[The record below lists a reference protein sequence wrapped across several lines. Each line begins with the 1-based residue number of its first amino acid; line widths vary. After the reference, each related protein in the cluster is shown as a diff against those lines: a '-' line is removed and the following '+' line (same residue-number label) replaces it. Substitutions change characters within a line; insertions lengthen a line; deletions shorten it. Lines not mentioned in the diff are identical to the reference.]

1 MARIALDAMGG
12 DHAPSETVAGAVD
25 AAARGVD
32 VVLVGGQS
40 QIETELARQESSL
53 PVVDAPDVIDMADDP
68 ARALREKS
76 DASITVCAKLVA
88 SGEADGFVSAGSTG
102 AAMAAAAIIIG
113 RTPGV
118 ARPAIA
124 SIFPTP
130 GTPTL
135 VLDSGANPEVKPAQ
149 LVQFA
154 IMGSVAANVLLGA
167 EPARVGLLS
176 IGEEKGKGRDIERVA
191 HALIEASPVE
201 FVGNIEGRDVA
212 TDKVDVIVTDGFTG
226 NVFLKTTEGTASLIN
241 SYVLEAISR
250 LPEDVQAQVLPALLE
265 VREKMDWE
273 TYGGAQL
280 LGVRGSALIAHG
292 SSSRK
297 AIANALVMANESA
310 DKDLPGRVAS
320 AIQAAAERAT
330 GSS

>member
-1 MARIALDAMGG
+1 MGG

-25 AAARGVD
+25 AVARGVD
-32 VVLVGGQS
+32 VVLVGNKG
-40 QIETELARQESSL
+40 QIEHELTQHASSL
-53 PVVDAPDVIDMADDP
+53 PVVDAPDVIGMADDP
-68 ARALREKS
+68 ARALREKP

-88 SGEADGFVSAGSTG
+88 GGEADGFVSAGSTG

-113 RTPGV
+113 RIPGV
-118 ARPAIA
+118 TRPAIA

-135 VLDSGANPEVKPAQ
+135 VLDSGANPEVRAAQ
-149 LVQFA
+149 LAQFA
-154 IMGSVAANVLLGA
+154 IMGSVAANALLGA
-167 EPARVGLLS
+167 EPPRVGLLS
-176 IGEEKGKGRDIERVA
+176 IGEEKGKGRDIEREA
-191 HALIEASPVE
+191 YALIEASPVE

-241 SYVLEAISR
+241 SYILEALSE
-250 LPEDVQAQVLPALLE
+250 LPEEVQAQVMPVLLK
-265 VREKMDWE
+265 VRERMDWE

-297 AIANALVMANESA
+297 AIANALVMANDSA
-310 DKDLPGRVAS
+310 DRDLPGRVAA
-320 AIQAAAERAT
+320 AIQAAGET
-330 GSS
+330 TTISS